1 MKGLALV
8 VDDEPALRE
17 IITYLLKQRGWRVR
31 KAPNGEAAL
40 ADFQQ
45 HPAQLVLVD
54 CNMPGIDGFE
64 VAKRLKTF
72 PKPPVVVMLTA
83 RPQRP
88 PKRDEF
94 EALGLR
100 DYFNKPFDEVEFFEA
115 LDRWE
120 AEMAPQVGEA

>member
-17 IITYLLKQRGWRVR
+17 VISYLLKSRGWRVR

-40 ADFQQ
+40 ADFEQ
-45 HPAQLVLVD
+45 HPAALVLVD
-54 CNMPGIDGFE
+54 CNLPGIDGFE
-64 VAKRLKTF
+64 VARRLKAS
-72 PKPPVVVMLTA
+72 PRPPVVVMLTA

-88 PKRDEF
+88 PKPEEF

-115 LDRWE
+115 LARWE
-120 AEMAPQVGEA
+120 AELGPSLGEA